1 MTGHS
6 PSFTMQAMFNQLS
19 ERLQGVLGRFSA
31 PGRLKEEDVNRALR
45 DVRLALLEADV
56 ALPVVKE
63 FVTRVRERATG
74 AEIHRALNSGQQ
86 ALKIV
91 HEELIATLG
100 EPGRLDFSHGQ
111 PPHVLL
117 LIGLN
122 GAGKTTTAAKLAI
135 HLRREGKTPFLVAA
149 DTQRPAAIEQLQ
161 ILGRQIDVPVYAEA
175 PGIPAPEVARRGIA
189 AAAAERAAV
198 CIVDT
203 AGRTQID
210 AALMDELAEVARLT
224 QPVETLLVADA
235 MTGQE
240 AVNIARGFHER
251 VPLTGLILTKVDG
264 DARGGAAISMRAVS
278 GVPIQFLGTGEKLDG
293 LELFHPERLS
303 SRILGMGDVLTLIEK
318 AQDQFDEREAEKL
331 QEKLLR
337 NRFSLQDFL
346 EQLQRIRR
354 MGSLNS
360 LLGMMPG
367 LGRLADQIDSE
378 ELDGRIRQVEAII
391 HSMTPAERDNPRIL
405 NASRRRRIAR
415 GSGTQVRDINQL
427 LRQFRQMQ
435 KMMGQFGGALGG
447 GKASRR
453 LPRGALRQ
461 LQALQGASLP
471 NQR

>member
-1 MTGHS
+1 
-6 PSFTMQAMFNQLS
+6 MQAMFEQLS
-19 ERLQGVLGRFSA
+19 ERLQGVLDRFSA

-45 DVRLALLEADV
+45 EVRLALLEADV
-56 ALPVVKE
+56 ALSVVKE
-63 FVTRVRERATG
+63 FITRVRERATG
-74 AEIHRALNSGQQ
+74 AEIHRALNAGQQ

-100 EPGRLDFSHGQ
+100 EPGRLNLSRGEA
-111 PPHVLL
+111 PHVVLL
-117 LIGLN
+117 MGLN

-135 HLRREGKTPFLVAA
+135 HLRREGKRPFLVAA

-161 ILGRQIDVPVYAEA
+161 TLGRQIDASVYAEA
-175 PGIPAPEVARRGIA
+175 PGIPAPEVARRGIEA
-189 AAAAERAAV
+189 AKAANAGV

-210 AALMDELAEVARLT
+210 EALMAELADLARLV
-224 QPVETLLVADA
+224 QPEETLLVADA

-264 DARGGAAISMRAVS
+264 DARGGAAISMRSVS

-293 LELFHPERLS
+293 LELFHPERLA

-318 AQDQFDEREAEKL
+318 AQDQFDEREAEQL

-337 NRFSLQDFL
+337 NRFTLQDFL
-346 EQLQRIRR
+346 EQMQRIRR
-354 MGSLNS
+354 MGSLSS
-360 LLGMMPG
+360 LLSMMPG
-367 LGRLADQIDSE
+367 LGRLADQFDSE
-378 ELDGRIRQVEAII
+378 EMEGRIRQVEAII
-391 HSMTPAERDNPRIL
+391 HSMTPAERENPRIL

-427 LRQFRQMQ
+427 LNQFRQMQ
-435 KMMGQFGGALGG
+435 KMMGKFGGTLAG
-447 GKASRR
+447 GKAARR

-461 LQALQGASLP
+461 LQSLP
-471 NQR
+471 GANQPHPR

>member
-1 MTGHS
+1 
-6 PSFTMQAMFNQLS
+6 MQAMFEQLS

-45 DVRLALLEADV
+45 EVRLALLEADV

-63 FVTRVRERATG
+63 FIARVRERATG
-74 AEIHRALNSGQQ
+74 AEIHRALNAGQQ

-100 EPGRLDFSHGQ
+100 EPGRLDLSRGEA
-111 PPHVLL
+111 PHVVLL
-117 LIGLN
+117 VGLN

-135 HLRREGKTPFLVAA
+135 HLRREGRRPFLVAA

-161 ILGRQIDVPVYAEA
+161 TLGRQIDVTVYAEA
-175 PGIPAPEVARRGIA
+175 PGISAPEVARRGIEA
-189 AAAAERAAV
+189 ARAAQAGV

-210 AALMDELAEVARLT
+210 DALMAELADLARLV
-224 QPVETLLVADA
+224 QPEETLLVADA

-278 GVPIQFLGTGEKLDG
+278 GVPIQFLGTGEKLAG

-318 AQDQFDEREAEKL
+318 AQDQFDEREAEQL
-331 QEKLLR
+331 QEKMLR
-337 NRFSLQDFL
+337 NRFTLQDFL
-346 EQLQRIRR
+346 EQMQRIRR
-354 MGSLNS
+354 MGSLQS
-360 LLGMMPG
+360 LLGMIPG
-367 LGRLADQIDSE
+367 MGRVADQFDAE
-378 ELDGRIRQVEAII
+378 ETEGRIRQVEAII
-391 HSMTPAERDNPRIL
+391 HSMTPAERENPRLL

-427 LRQFRQMQ
+427 LKQFRQMQ
-435 KMMGQFGGALGG
+435 KMMGQFGGALAG

-453 LPRGALRQ
+453 LPRGALQR
-461 LQALQGASLP
+461 LQALPGANPP
-471 NQR
+471 NPR

>member
-1 MTGHS
+1 
-6 PSFTMQAMFNQLS
+6 MQAMFNQLS

-45 DVRLALLEADV
+45 DVRMALLEADV

-63 FVTRVRERATG
+63 LIARVRERATG
-74 AEIHRALNSGQQ
+74 AEIHRALNAGQQ
-86 ALKIV
+86 ALQIV

-100 EPGRLDFSHGQ
+100 EPGRLDFSRSQ

-161 ILGRQIDVPVYAEA
+161 TLGRQIDVPVYAEA
-175 PGIPAPEVARRGIA
+175 PGIPAPEVAKRGIA
-189 AAAAERAAV
+189 AAAAERATV

-337 NRFSLQDFL
+337 NRFTLQDFL
-346 EQLQRIRR
+346 EQMQRIRR
-354 MGSLNS
+354 MGSLSS

-367 LGRLADQIDSE
+367 IGRLAEQIDSE
-378 ELDGRIRQVEAII
+378 EMDGRIRQVEAII
-391 HSMTPAERDNPRIL
+391 YSMTPAERDNPRIL
-405 NASRRRRIAR
+405 NASRRRRIAQ

-427 LRQFRQMQ
+427 ISQFRQMQ
-435 KMMGQFGGALGG
+435 KMMGQFGGAPGG

>member
-1 MTGHS
+1 
-6 PSFTMQAMFNQLS
+6 MQAMFNQLS

-45 DVRLALLEADV
+45 DVRMALLEADV

-63 FVTRVRERATG
+63 FIARVRERATG
-74 AEIHRALNSGQQ
+74 AEIHRALNAGQQ

-100 EPGRLDFSHGQ
+100 EPGRLDFSRSQ

-161 ILGRQIDVPVYAEA
+161 TLGRQIDVPVYAEA
-175 PGIPAPEVARRGIA
+175 PGIPAPEVAKRGIA

-210 AALMDELAEVARLT
+210 EALMDELAEVARLT

-303 SRILGMGDVLTLIEK
+303 SRILGWAMSSRSSKKRKINLTSARQKNCRRSCSAI
-318 AQDQFDEREAEKL
+318 A
-331 QEKLLR
+331 LLCR
-337 NRFSLQDFL
+337 IFSS
-346 EQLQRIRR
+346 RC
-354 MGSLNS
+354 S
-360 LLGMMPG
+360 
-367 LGRLADQIDSE
+367 
-378 ELDGRIRQVEAII
+378 
-391 HSMTPAERDNPRIL
+391 
-405 NASRRRRIAR
+405 ASAAWVRSAR
-415 GSGTQVRDINQL
+415 SWG
-427 LRQFRQMQ
+427 
-435 KMMGQFGGALGG
+435 
-447 GKASRR
+447 
-453 LPRGALRQ
+453 
-461 LQALQGASLP
+461 
-471 NQR
+471 

>member
-1 MTGHS
+1 MR
-6 PSFTMQAMFNQLS
+6 AMFTNLS
-19 ERLQGVLGRFSA
+19 ERLQGALGRFSA
-31 PGRLKEEDVNRALR
+31 LGRLKEEDVARALR

-63 FVTRVRERATG
+63 FIARVRERAAG
-74 AEIHRALNSGQQ
+74 VEIHRALNAGQQ
-86 ALKIV
+86 ALQII

-100 EPGRLDFSHGQ
+100 EPGRLDFSRGQ

-117 LIGLN
+117 LVGLN

-135 HLRREGKTPFLVAA
+135 QLRREGKTPFLVAA
-149 DTQRPAAIEQLQ
+149 DTHRPAAIEQLQ
-161 ILGRQIDVPVYAEA
+161 TLGRQIDVSVYAEA
-175 PGIPAPEVARRGIA
+175 PAVPAPQVAERGVA
-189 AAAAERAAV
+189 AAVAARASV

-210 AALMDELAEVARLT
+210 EELMDELAEVAARIR
-224 QPVETLLVADA
+224 PAETLLVADA

-278 GVPIQFLGTGEKLDG
+278 GVPIQFLGTGEGLDG

-303 SRILGMGDVLTLIEK
+303 SRILGMGDVLTLIER
-318 AQDQFDEREAEKL
+318 AQGQFDEREAEQL

-337 NRFSLQDFL
+337 NRFTLQDFL
-346 EQLQRIRR
+346 EQMQRIRR
-354 MGSLNS
+354 MGSLTS

-367 LGRLADQIDSE
+367 LGRLADQVDSE
-378 ELDGRIRQVEAII
+378 EMDGRIRQVEAII
-391 HSMTPAERDNPRIL
+391 HSMTPAERQDPRVL
-405 NASRRRRIAR
+405 NASRRRRIAS
-415 GSGTQVRDINQL
+415 GSGTQVRDVNQL
-427 LRQFRQMQ
+427 LKQFRQMK
-435 KMMGQFGGALGG
+435 KMMGQLGGALGG
-447 GKASRR
+447 GKSSRR

-471 NQR
+471 PQS